1 MEPGVDSGQ
10 SVDNTAKTRVRRWM
24 RHTAYVVLAAA
35 ALLVV
40 LVAVAMVVVNTELAA
55 KKWDAVE
62 MGR

>member
-1 MEPGVDSGQ
+1 
-10 SVDNTAKTRVRRWM
+10 M